1 MKPIV
6 AIVGRPNVGK
16 STLFNRLTRS
26 KMAIVEDY
34 PGVTRDRLYQDAEW
48 NNRKFTLIDTGGIEV
63 KSDDTILAQ
72 VRTQAQVAMEE
83 ADVIIFMCDIKAGVT
98 NEDMEIAQMLRRT
111 KKDVILAV
119 NKVENFDHLEDLYEF
134 YTLGLDEPYPIS
146 ASHGMNTGDLLDR
159 LMELI
164 DKYEEEEYEPDVI
177 KIAVV
182 GRPNVG
188 KSSLTNAIL
197 GQERAIVSNIPGT
210 TRDAIDTPFERNGQ
224 QYVIIDTAGMR
235 RKSKV
240 AETTTER
247 YSVIRSL
254 RAVDRADA
262 VLMVINAEEGL
273 IEQDKKIVGYA
284 HEQGKAIILV
294 VNKWD
299 LIEKDDK
306 TSATMEK
313 EIRSELLFLQYA
325 PMIFVS
331 AMTKQCVHK
340 LIDMI
345 NRKAISGPN
354 PQLARIAEN
363 KKLVHYLDMPL
374 QHADGEILK
383 RMNRRG
389 DRETLAKLIEKIRTK
404 IPDITLRTTFITG
417 FPGETDEQFCSLH
430 EFVKEIRFDR
440 LGCFTY
446 SAEEDTVAALFENQ
460 VDEQVKTDRMENIM
474 ELQMTISAQKNEE
487 KIGTITEVLIE
498 GWDDYIKCYFGRTLG
513 DAPEVDGKIF
523 FLSTRPLKIGDFVKV
538 RINDCIEYDLLGEL
552 EE

>member
-1 MKPIV
+1 
-6 AIVGRPNVGK
+6 
-16 STLFNRLTRS
+16 
-26 KMAIVEDY
+26 
-34 PGVTRDRLYQDAEW
+34 DAEW

-331 AMTKQCVHK
+331 AMTKQRVHK

-345 NRKAISGPN
+345 NFGVEQNNLRISTSVLNEVIRDAMQLN
-354 PQLARIAEN
+354 PPPSDKGKRLKIYYATQSGVCPPTFVLFVNEPEIMHFSYERFLEN
-363 KKLVHYLDMPL
+363 KIRENFGFEGTPIKIVVR
-374 QHADGEILK
+374 K
-383 RMNRRG
+383 RS
-389 DRETLAKLIEKIRTK
+389 E
-404 IPDITLRTTFITG
+404 
-417 FPGETDEQFCSLH
+417 DE
-430 EFVKEIRFDR
+430 
-440 LGCFTY
+440 
-446 SAEEDTVAALFENQ
+446 
-460 VDEQVKTDRMENIM
+460 
-474 ELQMTISAQKNEE
+474 
-487 KIGTITEVLIE
+487 
-498 GWDDYIKCYFGRTLG
+498 
-513 DAPEVDGKIF
+513 
-523 FLSTRPLKIGDFVKV
+523 
-538 RINDCIEYDLLGEL
+538 
-552 EE
+552 

>member
-48 NNRKFTLIDTGGIEV
+48 NDRKFTLIDTGGIEV

-119 NKVENFDHLEDLYEF
+119 NKVEDFSRMEDLYEF

-164 DKYEEEEYEPDVI
+164 DQFDEEEYEPDVI

-306 TSATMEK
+306 TAITMEK

-331 AMTKQCVHK
+331 AMTKQRVHK
-340 LIDMI
+340 LIDLI
-345 NRKAISGPN
+345 NYGVEQNNLRISTSVLNEVIRDAVQLN
-354 PQLARIAEN
+354 PPPSDKGKRLKIFYATQSGVRPPTFVLFVNEPEIMHFSYERFLEN
-363 KKLVHYLDMPL
+363 KIRENFGF
-374 QHADGEILK
+374 DGTPIKIVVRK
-383 RMNRRG
+383 RS
-389 DRETLAKLIEKIRTK
+389 E
-404 IPDITLRTTFITG
+404 
-417 FPGETDEQFCSLH
+417 DE
-430 EFVKEIRFDR
+430 
-440 LGCFTY
+440 
-446 SAEEDTVAALFENQ
+446 
-460 VDEQVKTDRMENIM
+460 
-474 ELQMTISAQKNEE
+474 
-487 KIGTITEVLIE
+487 
-498 GWDDYIKCYFGRTLG
+498 
-513 DAPEVDGKIF
+513 
-523 FLSTRPLKIGDFVKV
+523 
-538 RINDCIEYDLLGEL
+538 
-552 EE
+552 

>member
-16 STLFNRLTRS
+16 STLFNRLTRT

-63 KSDDTILAQ
+63 RSEDTILAQ

-98 NEDMEIAQMLRRT
+98 NEDMEIANMLRRT

-119 NKVENFDHLEDLYEF
+119 NKVEDFNHLEDLYEF
-134 YTLGLDEPYPIS
+134 YSLGLDEPYPIS

-164 DKYEEEEYEPDVI
+164 DKYDEEDYEPDVI

-254 RAVDRADA
+254 RAVDRSDV

-299 LIEKDDK
+299 LIEKYDK
-306 TSATMEK
+306 TASTKMRNLRKRSIAT
-313 EIRSELLFLQYA
+313 L
-325 PMIFVS
+325 
-331 AMTKQCVHK
+331 T
-340 LIDMI
+340 
-345 NRKAISGPN
+345 
-354 PQLARIAEN
+354 
-363 KKLVHYLDMPL
+363 
-374 QHADGEILK
+374 
-383 RMNRRG
+383 
-389 DRETLAKLIEKIRTK
+389 
-404 IPDITLRTTFITG
+404 
-417 FPGETDEQFCSLH
+417 
-430 EFVKEIRFDR
+430 
-440 LGCFTY
+440 
-446 SAEEDTVAALFENQ
+446 
-460 VDEQVKTDRMENIM
+460 
-474 ELQMTISAQKNEE
+474 
-487 KIGTITEVLIE
+487 
-498 GWDDYIKCYFGRTLG
+498 
-513 DAPEVDGKIF
+513 
-523 FLSTRPLKIGDFVKV
+523 
-538 RINDCIEYDLLGEL
+538 
-552 EE
+552 

>member
-331 AMTKQCVHK
+331 AMTKQRVHK

-345 NRKAISGPN
+345 NFGVEQNNLRISTSVLNEVIRDAMQLN
-354 PQLARIAEN
+354 P
-363 KKLVHYLDMPL
+363 P
-374 QHADGEILK
+374 
-383 RMNRRG
+383 
-389 DRETLAKLIEKIRTK
+389 
-404 IPDITLRTTFITG
+404 P
-417 FPGETDEQFCSLH
+417 S
-430 EFVKEIRFDR
+430 
-440 LGCFTY
+440 
-446 SAEEDTVAALFENQ
+446 
-460 VDEQVKTDRMENIM
+460 
-474 ELQMTISAQKNEE
+474 
-487 KIGTITEVLIE
+487 
-498 GWDDYIKCYFGRTLG
+498 
-513 DAPEVDGKIF
+513 
-523 FLSTRPLKIGDFVKV
+523 
-538 RINDCIEYDLLGEL
+538 
-552 EE
+552 

>member
-1 MKPIV
+1 MGGDISVQTEK
-6 AIVGRPNVGK
+6 GK
-16 STLFNRLTRS
+16 GTEFTITVDLPLVEPEQKFRTGEESEISFEGKRALL
-26 KMAIVEDY
+26 VED
-34 PGVTRDRLYQDAEW
+34 
-48 NNRKFTLIDTGGIEV
+48 NMIN
-63 KSDDTILAQ
+63 
-72 VRTQAQVAMEE
+72 
-83 ADVIIFMCDIKAGVT
+83 
-98 NEDMEIAQMLRRT
+98 MEIAQMLRRT

-331 AMTKQCVHK
+331 AMTKQRVHK

-345 NRKAISGPN
+345 NFGVEQNNLRISTSVLNEVIRDAMQLN
-354 PQLARIAEN
+354 PPPSDKGKRLKIYYATQSGVCPPTFVLFVNEPEIMHFSYERFLEN
-363 KKLVHYLDMPL
+363 KIRENFGFEGTPIKIVVR
-374 QHADGEILK
+374 K
-383 RMNRRG
+383 RS
-389 DRETLAKLIEKIRTK
+389 E
-404 IPDITLRTTFITG
+404 
-417 FPGETDEQFCSLH
+417 DE
-430 EFVKEIRFDR
+430 
-440 LGCFTY
+440 
-446 SAEEDTVAALFENQ
+446 
-460 VDEQVKTDRMENIM
+460 
-474 ELQMTISAQKNEE
+474 
-487 KIGTITEVLIE
+487 
-498 GWDDYIKCYFGRTLG
+498 
-513 DAPEVDGKIF
+513 
-523 FLSTRPLKIGDFVKV
+523 
-538 RINDCIEYDLLGEL
+538 
-552 EE
+552 

>member
-16 STLFNRLTRS
+16 STLFNRLTRTHL
-26 KMAIVEDY
+26 AIVEDY

-48 NNRKFTLIDTGGIEV
+48 NNQKFTLIDTGGIEV
-63 KSDDTILAQ
+63 SSEDTILSR
-72 VRTQAQVAMEE
+72 VRKQAQVAMEE

-98 NEDMEIAQMLRRT
+98 SEDMEIAQMLRRT
-111 KKDVILAV
+111 KKEVLLAV
-119 NKVENFDHLEDLYEF
+119 NKVENFDRLDDIYEF
-134 YTLGLDEPYPIS
+134 YQLGLGEIYPIS
-146 ASHGMNTGDLLDR
+146 ASHGMNTGDLLDK
-159 LMELI
+159 LVEVVGKF
-164 DKYEEEEYEPDVI
+164 DDEEYEPDVI

-197 GQERAIVSNIPGT
+197 GQERSIVSNIPGT

-254 RAVDRADA
+254 RAVDRSDA

-306 TSATMEK
+306 TSSRMEK

-325 PMIFVS
+325 PMVFVS
-331 AMTKQCVHK
+331 AQTKQRVNK
-340 LIDMI
+340 ILDMI
-345 NRKAISGPN
+345 NFAVEQNSTRISTSVLNEIVRDAVQLN
-354 PQLARIAEN
+354 PPPSDKGKRLKIFYATQSDVKPPTFVFFVNDPEIMHFSYERFLEN
-363 KKLVHYLDMPL
+363 K
-374 QHADGEILK
+374 I
-383 RMNRRG
+383 
-389 DRETLAKLIEKIRTK
+389 REN
-404 IPDITLRTTFITG
+404 FG
-417 FPGETDEQFCSLH
+417 FEGTP
-430 EFVKEIRFDR
+430 IRFVVKKR
-440 LGCFTY
+440 
-446 SAEEDTVAALFENQ
+446 SEE
-460 VDEQVKTDRMENIM
+460 
-474 ELQMTISAQKNEE
+474 
-487 KIGTITEVLIE
+487 
-498 GWDDYIKCYFGRTLG
+498 
-513 DAPEVDGKIF
+513 
-523 FLSTRPLKIGDFVKV
+523 
-538 RINDCIEYDLLGEL
+538 
-552 EE
+552 

>member
-48 NNRKFTLIDTGGIEV
+48 NDRKFTLIDTGGIEV

-119 NKVENFDHLEDLYEF
+119 NKVEDFSRMEDLYEF

-164 DKYEEEEYEPDVI
+164 DQFEEEEYEPDVI

-306 TSATMEK
+306 TAITMEK

-331 AMTKQCVHK
+331 AMTKQRVHK
-340 LIDMI
+340 LIDLI
-345 NRKAISGPN
+345 NYGVEQNNLRISTSVLNEVIRDAVQLN
-354 PQLARIAEN
+354 PPPSDKGKRLKIFYATQSGVRPPTFVLFVNEPEIMHFSYERFLEN
-363 KKLVHYLDMPL
+363 KIRENFGF
-374 QHADGEILK
+374 DGTPIKIVVRK
-383 RMNRRG
+383 RS
-389 DRETLAKLIEKIRTK
+389 E
-404 IPDITLRTTFITG
+404 
-417 FPGETDEQFCSLH
+417 DE
-430 EFVKEIRFDR
+430 
-440 LGCFTY
+440 
-446 SAEEDTVAALFENQ
+446 
-460 VDEQVKTDRMENIM
+460 
-474 ELQMTISAQKNEE
+474 
-487 KIGTITEVLIE
+487 
-498 GWDDYIKCYFGRTLG
+498 
-513 DAPEVDGKIF
+513 
-523 FLSTRPLKIGDFVKV
+523 
-538 RINDCIEYDLLGEL
+538 
-552 EE
+552 

>member
-16 STLFNRLTRS
+16 STLFNRLTRT

-63 KSDDTILAQ
+63 RSEDTILAQ

-98 NEDMEIAQMLRRT
+98 NEDMEIANMLRRT

-119 NKVENFDHLEDLYEF
+119 NKVEDFNHLEDLYEF
-134 YTLGLDEPYPIS
+134 YSLGLDEPYPIS

-164 DKYEEEEYEPDVI
+164 DKYDEEDYEPDVI

-254 RAVDRADA
+254 RAVDRSDV

-273 IEQDKKIVGYA
+273 IEQDKKIVA
-284 HEQGKAIILV
+284 
-294 VNKWD
+294 
-299 LIEKDDK
+299 K
-306 TSATMEK
+306 TYK
-313 EIRSELLFLQYA
+313 LF
-325 PMIFVS
+325 
-331 AMTKQCVHK
+331 
-340 LIDMI
+340 
-345 NRKAISGPN
+345 ISF
-354 PQLARIAEN
+354 L
-363 KKLVHYLDMPL
+363 H
-374 QHADGEILK
+374 
-383 RMNRRG
+383 
-389 DRETLAKLIEKIRTK
+389 
-404 IPDITLRTTFITG
+404 
-417 FPGETDEQFCSLH
+417 SLNNV
-430 EFVKEIRFDR
+430 F
-440 LGCFTY
+440 
-446 SAEEDTVAALFENQ
+446 
-460 VDEQVKTDRMENIM
+460 
-474 ELQMTISAQKNEE
+474 
-487 KIGTITEVLIE
+487 
-498 GWDDYIKCYFGRTLG
+498 
-513 DAPEVDGKIF
+513 
-523 FLSTRPLKIGDFVKV
+523 
-538 RINDCIEYDLLGEL
+538 
-552 EE
+552 

>member
-16 STLFNRLTRS
+16 STLFNRLTRT

-63 KSDDTILAQ
+63 RSEDTILAQ

-98 NEDMEIAQMLRRT
+98 NEDMEIANMLRRT

-119 NKVENFDHLEDLYEF
+119 NKVEDFNHLEDLYEF
-134 YTLGLDEPYPIS
+134 YSLGLDEPYPIS

-164 DKYEEEEYEPDVI
+164 DKYGEEDYEPDVI

-254 RAVDRADA
+254 RAVDRSDV

-306 TSATMEK
+306 TASTMEK

-331 AMTKQCVHK
+331 AMTKQRVHK

-345 NRKAISGPN
+345 NFGVEQNNLRISTSVLNEVIRDAVQLN
-354 PQLARIAEN
+354 PPPSDKGKRLKIYYATQSGVCPPTFVLFVNEPEIMHFSYERFLEN
-363 KKLVHYLDMPL
+363 KIRENFGFEGTPIRIVVR
-374 QHADGEILK
+374 K
-383 RMNRRG
+383 RSE
-389 DRETLAKLIEKIRTK
+389 DEK
-404 IPDITLRTTFITG
+404 
-417 FPGETDEQFCSLH
+417 
-430 EFVKEIRFDR
+430 
-440 LGCFTY
+440 
-446 SAEEDTVAALFENQ
+446 
-460 VDEQVKTDRMENIM
+460 
-474 ELQMTISAQKNEE
+474 
-487 KIGTITEVLIE
+487 
-498 GWDDYIKCYFGRTLG
+498 
-513 DAPEVDGKIF
+513 
-523 FLSTRPLKIGDFVKV
+523 
-538 RINDCIEYDLLGEL
+538 
-552 EE
+552 